1 MARRKPLNR
10 YDEYAA
16 LLDAVRGIRWPARSA
31 VRGGIPGAHTS
42 RLRGISAEFTEYR
55 PYRQGDDT
63 RRIDWKLFARSD
75 RAYIRLSND
84 RAILPTM
91 IVLDASASMAFPV
104 ATNGKWKLAAQIG
117 VALGAV
123 ARNSGDPV
131 GLVIAQDEE
140 PLLLPP
146 RMRRSVTH
154 EIIRA
159 VSATRPNG
167 RAALAPSVSI
177 AAQSG
182 GRLVIVTDFLGDAEE
197 LLTVASRLVAAGRE
211 VHAVHVIAREEID
224 PPDEAAMVSDPE
236 APDVRRAL
244 TSDTRDCVPRGV
256 WRVAGSHR
264 ARVCRSGG
272 RVRDGDCRRGD
283 GRAPHPPHH
292 RAARDVRDSMSFL
305 APGFLYAALAVAAAN
320 SRAPFHRDASAACRD
335 PADRALRSGYA
346 RDYNRAR
353 APSVGLVADAVTR
366 AVDARRGC
374 GIGEAGYHT
383 APRSRSARDSGR
395 RLTLG
400 A

>member
-1 MARRKPLNR
+1 MAAQAVES

-75 RAYIRLSND
+75 RAYNRLSND

-104 ATNGKWKLAAQIG
+104 ATNGKWKLAAQLG
-117 VALGAV
+117 VGLGAV

-131 GLVIAQDEE
+131 GLVVAGEE
-140 PLLLPP
+140 PLLLAP

-159 VSATRPNG
+159 VSAARPG
-167 RAALAPSVSI
+167 GSAALSPSVSI
-177 AAQSG
+177 AAQFG

-224 PPDEAAMVSDPE
+224 PPRDAAMVSDPE
-236 APDVRRAL
+236 TLSVRRAL
-244 TSDTRDCVPRGV
+244 TSDTRELYLAAYGG
-256 WRVAGSHR
+256 WR
-264 ARVCRSGG
+264 
-272 RVRDGDCRRGD
+272 
-283 GRAPHPPHH
+283 
-292 RAARDVRDSMSFL
+292 
-305 APGFLYAALAVAAAN
+305 
-320 SRAPFHRDASAACRD
+320 
-335 PADRALRSGYA
+335 DRIAHEF
-346 RDYNRAR
+346 
-353 APSVGLVADAVTR
+353 T
-366 AVDARRGC
+366 
-374 GIGEAGYHT
+374 EAGVVYSTAVVGDETPDHLIRRIT
-383 APRSRSARDSGR
+383 APRGMSA
-395 RLTLG
+395 T